1 MTSIRSVTPSSGW
14 PRTPSVVGHRSQ
26 EMTQHYANH
35 ATEVA
40 KLLHLGRLPDL
51 FGDKKAA
58 QSPDELLALV
68 RGRLAD
74 ATKGNS

>member
-1 MTSIRSVTPSSGW
+1 
-14 PRTPSVVGHRSQ
+14 
-26 EMTQHYANH
+26 MTQHYANH